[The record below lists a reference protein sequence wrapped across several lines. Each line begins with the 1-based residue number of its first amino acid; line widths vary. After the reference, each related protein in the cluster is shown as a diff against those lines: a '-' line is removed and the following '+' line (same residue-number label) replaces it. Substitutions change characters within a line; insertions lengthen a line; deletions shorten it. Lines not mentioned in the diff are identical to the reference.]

1 MSSGAKNIVV
11 IGSSTGGTRILET
24 VFADMPRLKAAVVM
38 VHQMVSAMSPLLQ
51 QRLQART
58 KMDVVVAENLASL
71 EHGKLYVAPTDVHL
85 KIIGNNGIQLF
96 EGEPRNGACP
106 SVDIVMESLR
116 ANNEARIVGVI
127 LTGAGEGGAAGIIH
141 IKDIGGITIVQDPKT
156 SPVATMPKAAIA
168 TGKVDSVLDPEGIRK
183 KLIDMFG
190 HVAVDIKERS
200 SARAA

>member
-1 MSSGAKNIVV
+1 MGTGSRNIVV
-11 IGSSTGGTRILET
+11 VGSSTGGTRILET

-71 EHGKLYVAPTDVHL
+71 EHGKLYVAPNDVHL
-85 KIIGNNGIQLF
+85 KIIGNSGLQLF
-96 EGEPRNGACP
+96 EGEPRNGVCP
-106 SVDIVMESLR
+106 SVDVVMESLR
-116 ANNEARIVGVI
+116 ASNEAKIVGVI
-127 LTGAGEGGAAGIIH
+127 LTGAGEDGAAGILH
-141 IKDIGGITIVQDPKT
+141 IKDIGGITIVQDAKT

-190 HVAVDIKERS
+190 RVPVDRKERS
-200 SARAA
+200 SVRAA